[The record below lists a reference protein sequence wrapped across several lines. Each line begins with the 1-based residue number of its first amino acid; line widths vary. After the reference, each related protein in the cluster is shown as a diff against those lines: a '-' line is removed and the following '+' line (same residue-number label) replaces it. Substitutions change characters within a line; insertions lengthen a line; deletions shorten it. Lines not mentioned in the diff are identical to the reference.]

1 MARFSR
7 IEVNEALNETRFVP
21 LFYNEDLEICKEVFR
36 ACHRGGV
43 RVIEYTNR
51 GDFAYEIFAEL
62 SKFVKKELPDL
73 VLGAGTI
80 MDAPTAAQYIQM
92 GASFIVAPVIKSDV
106 ALLCNRRKIAW
117 MPGAATMTEIAYA
130 EELGAEV
137 VKLFPANILGPGF
150 IKALK
155 GPMPWSRIMVT
166 GGVDPS
172 RENLTKWF
180 EAGAACVGIGSSLFP
195 KDLIRDKDWDKL
207 ESTARSALEIIRSLK

>member
-117 MPGAATMTEIAYA
+117 MPGAATMTEIAHA

-195 KDLIRDKDWDKL
+195 KDLIREKDWDKL
-207 ESTARSALEIIRSLK
+207 ENTARSALEIIRSLK